1 MTAPS
6 TSMANV
12 LARVSSLEAQFG
24 LRRPPVA
31 AAATPTTDFDAVL
44 QGALG
49 TSEVSAAVVGAGT
62 AAGSTITDVARRYLG
77 IPYLWGGTDPA
88 VGLDCSGFVGNVFR
102 DLGVDLPRVS
112 RDQARVGD
120 PVGSLAEA
128 RPGDLLF
135 FNEPVSH
142 VAIYLG
148 GNEMIHAAGTGKDVR
163 ITDVYETPTH
173 IRRVPVGST
182 GTGTGDA
189 AAGTS
194 FDALFA
200 AAGARHGID
209 PAVLA
214 AVARTESGLDPSAV
228 SPAGAQGLMQLMPA
242 TAAGLGV
249 TDPFDPTQAIDGAA
263 RLLRGHLDRF
273 GSLDLALAAYNA
285 GGGAVRRHGGIP
297 PYEETQNYVRRVLD
311 QLGVAA

>member
-1 MTAPS
+1 VTAPS
-6 TSMANV
+6 TSMASV

-24 LRRPPVA
+24 LRRPPTA

-44 QGALG
+44 RGALG
-49 TSEVSAAVVGAGT
+49 TSEVSAASFGT
-62 AAGSTITDVARRYLG
+62 GSTAGAAVTDVARRYLG

-112 RDQARVGD
+112 RDQARVGE

-148 GNEMIHAAGTGKDVR
+148 GDEMIHAAGAGKDVR

-173 IRRVPVGST
+173 IRRVPVAGAGT
-182 GTGTGDA
+182 VAGTGA
-189 AAGTS
+189 APTS
-194 FDALFA
+194 FDSLFA

-228 SPAGAQGLMQLMPA
+228 SPAGARGLMQLMPA
-242 TAAGLGV
+242 TAAELGV
-249 TDPFDPTQAIDGAA
+249 TDPFDPTQAVDGAA

-285 GGGAVRRHGGIP
+285 GGGAVSRHGGIP

>member
-1 MTAPS
+1 
-6 TSMANV
+6 MASV

-24 LRRPPVA
+24 LRRPAMA
-31 AAATPTTDFDAVL
+31 AAQPASTDFDSVL
-44 QGALG
+44 RGALG
-49 TSEVSAAVVGAGT
+49 TGSVSAAGFDTGAGAA
-62 AAGSTITDVARRYLG
+62 AAGRSITDVATDYLG

-102 DLGVDLPRVS
+102 DLGVELPRVS
-112 RDQARVGD
+112 RDQARVGE
-120 PVGSLAEA
+120 PVASLADA

-163 ITDVYETPTH
+163 ITDVYEAPTH
-173 IRRVPVGST
+173 IRRVPLPGSA
-182 GTGTGDA
+182 A
-189 AAGTS
+189 AAGSTTA
-194 FDALFA
+194 FDSLFA
-200 AAGARHGID
+200 AAGARYGVD
-209 PAVLA
+209 PALLA
-214 AVARTESGLDPSAV
+214 AVARTESGLDPAAV
-228 SPAGAQGLMQLMPA
+228 SPGGAQGLMQLMPA

-249 TDPFDPTQAIDGAA
+249 ANPFDPAQAVDGAA

-273 GSLDLALAAYNA
+273 GSVDLALAAYNA
-285 GGGAVRRHGGIP
+285 GGGAVTRYGGIP
-297 PYEETQNYVRRVLD
+297 PYAETQAYVRRVLD